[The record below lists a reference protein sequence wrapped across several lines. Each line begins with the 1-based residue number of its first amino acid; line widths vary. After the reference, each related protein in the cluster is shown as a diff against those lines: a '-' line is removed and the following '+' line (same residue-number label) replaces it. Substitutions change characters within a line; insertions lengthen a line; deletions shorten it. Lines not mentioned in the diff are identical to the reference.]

1 MYLQLNTR
9 FNPFTYDEMVKPL
22 LYYKQAYDAAE
33 AAYSDLTTQTDSLEN
48 IVDSDT
54 GSRASERF
62 HRYSDDLYNAVSD
75 FSKGMTAS
83 NRSQLLN
90 MKRRYAKEIQ
100 PIADANKR
108 RTELAEEQ
116 RRLELQNPSM
126 MWQRRASDMSLDE
139 FLANPSADYGK
150 SISGSTLAA
159 QVSAGAT
166 ALAKEF
172 RDNPEKM
179 RDVLGGDYYEYVK
192 QRGFSSE
199 AVLAAIMNDP
209 NASPVLSNLVEGAI
223 SSSGVKDWADNNT
236 LQKAYDYARQGLW
249 SAVGQDETQLVQNWR
264 AQQATF
270 QAFQASENTKN
281 RQLQIYMS
289 RPRELVDENG
299 NGTGTYYDPKLGM
312 LVDEN
317 GNISSNQKNNPKDR
331 TSYST
336 ANKLTE
342 SLKKVSS
349 VQNLQKLGY
358 TPVFA
363 TARYDKES
371 LGWVSGYNG
380 ADIPRHKT
388 RIDQSSISKNG
399 NFSYKVD
406 KDAIVSIVDD
416 FNRLPP
422 KAVDEIMRQAESM
435 GISLDEDIQILRV
448 SGKGKR
454 ANDYDYIIFR
464 NNSNL

>member
-33 AAYSDLTTQTDSLEN
+33 AAYSDLATQTDSLEN

-54 GSRASERF
+54 GSIASERF

-192 QRGFSSE
+192 QRGFSSK

-209 NASPVLSNLVEGAI
+209 NASPVLSNLVEGVI

-249 SAVGQDETQLVQNWR
+249 SAVGQDETQLVQN
-264 AQQATF
+264 
-270 QAFQASENTKN
+270 KN
-281 RQLQIYMS
+281 RQPQIDMS

-317 GNISSNQKNNPKDR
+317 GNIFSNQKSNPKDR

-349 VQNLQKLGY
+349 VQDLQKLGY

-363 TARYDKES
+363 TARYNKES

-380 ADIPRHKT
+380 ADIPRRKT
-388 RIDQSSISKNG
+388 RINQSSISKNG

-406 KDAIVSIVDD
+406 EDAIVSIVND

-422 KAVDEIMRQAESM
+422 KAVDEIIRQAESM